1 MHGIPESGYPA
12 PMADVVDA
20 DELLRRIRVTRDWAR
35 RQEQQAPDE
44 MSAAAYE
51 AVRRALDKLIDP
63 SSG

>member
-1 MHGIPESGYPA
+1 
-12 PMADVVDA
+12 MAEVVDA
-20 DELLRRIRVTRDWAR
+20 DELLRRIRATRDWAR

-63 SSG
+63 ASG

>member
-1 MHGIPESGYPA
+1 
-12 PMADVVDA
+12 MADVVDA

-51 AVRRALDKLIDP
+51 AVRRALEKLIDP

>member
-1 MHGIPESGYPA
+1 MT
-12 PMADVVDA
+12 DVVDA

-35 RQEQQAPDE
+35 RQEQQATDE

-63 SSG
+63 SSN